1 MDSRNYK
8 GDEEEVC
15 TIGDTEFKE
24 LIRIGRETDRYEFLL
39 ESCFFDY
46 IGNLVKDDEDAKQEL
61 ILKLIESFDRVE
73 LDEDKNYNLLKYY
86 KYRIYYWFKNYK
98 AEKNGIIKM
107 NESFKISKVLQKDV
121 NLLTEKELKRLKKYK
136 NIKYMDELKDNE
148 YNCYESEDYTIKLVD
163 FEKNIEKLDDKQK
176 DILFMK
182 LSGNTLQEIADRYN
196 CTGEN
201 IRQHLEKIKKR
212 LTNSKN

>member
-1 MDSRNYK
+1 MLAAEK
-8 GDEEEVC
+8 EVC
-15 TIGDTEFKE
+15 TISDTKFKE

-61 ILKLIESFDRVE
+61 IMKLIESFDRFE
-73 LDEDKNYNLLKYY
+73 LGEDKNYNLLKYY
-86 KYRIYYWFKNYK
+86 KYRINYWFKHYK
-98 AEKNGIIKM
+98 AERDGIIKM
-107 NESFKISKVLQKDV
+107 NESFKISKVLQKDIS
-121 NLLTEKELKRLKKYK
+121 LLTEKELKWLKKYK
-136 NIKYMDELKDNE
+136 NIKHMGELKDNE
-148 YNCYESEDYTIKLVD
+148 YSCYESENCTIKLVD

-196 CTGEN
+196 CTREN

-212 LTNSKN
+212 LTNDKN

>member
-1 MDSRNYK
+1 M
-8 GDEEEVC
+8 C
-15 TIGDTEFKE
+15 TISDTEFKE

-61 ILKLIESFDRVE
+61 ILKLIESFDKFDLE
-73 LDEDKNYNLLKYY
+73 SDKNYDLLKYY
-86 KYRIYYWFKNYK
+86 RYRLTYWLKNYK
-98 AEKNGIIKM
+98 AEKDGIIKM
-107 NESFKISKVLQKDV
+107 NESFKISKVLQKDIS
-121 NLLTEKELKRLKKYK
+121 LLTEKELKRLKKYK

-148 YNCYESEDYTIKLVD
+148 YNCYESENCIIKLVD
-163 FEKNIEKLDDKQK
+163 FKKNIEKLDDKQK

-201 IRQHLEKIKKR
+201 IRQILKKIKIILYK
-212 LTNSKN
+212 

>member
-1 MDSRNYK
+1 
-8 GDEEEVC
+8 VC
-15 TIGDTEFKE
+15 TISDTEFKE

-86 KYRIYYWFKNYK
+86 KYRINYWFKNYK

-121 NLLTEKELKRLKKYK
+121 NLLTEKELSWLKKYK
-136 NIKYMDELKDNE
+136 NIKHMDEFKDNE
-148 YNCYESEDYTIKLVD
+148 YNCYDSEDYVIKLVD
-163 FEKNIEKLDDKQK
+163 LEKNIEKLDDKQK

-182 LSGNTLQEIADRYN
+182 IEGNTLQEIGVKYN
-196 CTGEN
+196 CTREN
-201 IRQHLEKIKKR
+201 IRQILEKIKIILDK
-212 LTNSKN
+212 

>member
-1 MDSRNYK
+1 M
-8 GDEEEVC
+8 C
-15 TIGDTEFKE
+15 TISDTEFKE

-39 ESCFFDY
+39 ESYFFDY
-46 IGNLVKDDEDAKQEL
+46 IVNLVSNDEDARQEL
-61 ILKLIESFDRVE
+61 ILKLIESFDKFDLE
-73 LDEDKNYNLLKYY
+73 SDKNYDLLKYY

-121 NLLTEKELKRLKKYK
+121 NLLTEKELKWLKKYK

-148 YNCYESEDYTIKLVD
+148 YNCYESENFTIKLVD
-163 FEKNIEKLDDKQK
+163 FKKNIEKLDDKQK

-182 LSGNTLQEIADRYN
+182 LSGYTLQEMADRYN

-201 IRQHLEKIKKR
+201 IRQILKKIKIILYK
-212 LTNSKN
+212 